1 MFFLLSKTLSYLA
14 KPLVIIVLL
23 FLLSTSIR
31 NIKWKRRL
39 FWLALGL
46 LLFFS
51 NEFVANE
58 AMLAWEV
65 PVTPLQQVTKTYT
78 IGIVLTGVTSTTQQ
92 PHDRVYFNKGADRV
106 FHTFQLYKLGKIK
119 KILVSGGNGR
129 LTNASVQEA
138 DDLKEA
144 FLLMGVASDDL
155 IIENQSRNTYESAQ
169 YVKAMI
175 REREDSDL
183 LLITSA
189 FHMRRSLACFRKA
202 EIQTEAFSADV
213 YSHPREFTLDV
224 MLIPKVEAFVF
235 WQILFKEWVG
245 MVAYKVAGHI

>member
-1 MFFLLSKTLSYLA
+1 MFFFLSKTLSYLA
-14 KPLVIIVLL
+14 KPLVIILLLL
-23 FLLSTSIR
+23 FFSAFLR
-31 NIKWKRRL
+31 NGKWKVRL
-39 FWLALGL
+39 FWLALTL
-46 LLFFS
+46 LIFFS
-51 NEFVANE
+51 NEFIANE
-58 AMLAWEV
+58 VMRAWEV
-65 PVTPLQQVTKTYT
+65 PVTPLHQVTQTYS

-106 FHTFQLYKLGKIK
+106 FHTFQLYKLGKIR

-129 LTNASVQEA
+129 LTHASVQEA

-155 IIENQSRNTYESAQ
+155 IIENQSRNTYESAHN
-169 YVKAMI
+169 VKAMI
-175 REREDSDL
+175 SESKDNDL

-213 YSHPREFTLDV
+213 YSHPREFSIDV
-224 MLIPKVEAFVF
+224 MLIPKVEALVL
-235 WQILFKEWVG
+235 WQILFKEWIG